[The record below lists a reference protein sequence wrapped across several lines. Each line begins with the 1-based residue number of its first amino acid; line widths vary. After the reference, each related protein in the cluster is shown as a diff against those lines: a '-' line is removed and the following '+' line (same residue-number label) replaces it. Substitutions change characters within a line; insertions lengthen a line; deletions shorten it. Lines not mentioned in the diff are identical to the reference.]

1 MPAGHWHYNQAMSAT
16 PTPTAASATRQIA
29 RAAGTVMFAI
39 ILSNLA
45 GLLAKVLTAR
55 AFGTSLESEAFFAA
69 NRFTEILYNLVAGGA
84 LGSAFIPTFTTFLT
98 HEDRSSAW
106 KLASAVVNLVTLVLI
121 ALSLIA
127 VLLAQ
132 PIVQYVLA
140 PGFTNAGQVA
150 LTADLLRI
158 MLLSTVI
165 FGASGLVM
173 GILNAHQIFLFPAL
187 APAMYSFG
195 WIAGALL
202 LAPTL
207 GIYGLAWGTVIGA
220 GLHLLVQL
228 PTLLRLPARNYQ
240 LTLGLDMPAV
250 REVGRLMAPRLVGVA
265 VVQLNFLIN
274 TILASQQPEGSL
286 TGITLAFTLMY
297 MPEAAIAQSVAIA
310 ALPTFSAQVARGRL
324 DEMRA
329 ALAASLRGVL
339 LLALPASL
347 GLVLLRTSLVALIYQ
362 RGEFSEASTRLVAWA
377 LLWYGLGLIGHSI
390 VEIIS
395 RAFYAM
401 HNTRTP
407 VTVGVIAMALN
418 AALSFLFSALFVRLG
433 WMPHGGLA
441 LANTLATA
449 LEAAVLLVL
458 MRRRLGSLE
467 GRSVLGMLAKAALAV
482 GGMSL
487 ALWGWM
493 TALNTQSPAV
503 VALGGVALGGL
514 VYAGLLAALRV
525 PEVYR
530 VLRFVRSR
538 LGRAG

>member
-1 MPAGHWHYNQAMSAT
+1 MSAT
-16 PTPTAASATRQIA
+16 PTPAAASATRQIA

-98 HEDRSSAW
+98 HEDRPSAW
-106 KLASAVVNLVTLVLI
+106 KLASAVINLVTLVLI

-132 PIVQYVLA
+132 PIVQHVLA
-140 PGFTNAGQVA
+140 PGFTNANQVA
-150 LTADLLRI
+150 LTANLLRI

-165 FGASGLVM
+165 FGASGLLM

-195 WIAGALL
+195 WIVGALL
-202 LAPTL
+202 LAPAM

-220 GLHLLVQL
+220 ALHLSVQL
-228 PTLLRLPARNYQ
+228 PTLLRLPARSYH

-324 DEMRA
+324 DEMRTS
-329 ALAASLRGVL
+329 LAASLRGVL

-347 GLVLLRTSLVALIYQ
+347 GLVLLRTPLVSLIYQ

-401 HNTRTP
+401 HDTHTP

-418 AALSFLFSALFVRLG
+418 AALSFLFSALFTRLG

-441 LANTLATA
+441 LANSLATA
-449 LEAAVLLVL
+449 LEAAVLLGL

-467 GRSVLGMLAKAALAV
+467 GRSVLGMLAKAVPAA

-493 TALNTQSPAV
+493 TALNTQSTAI

-514 VYAGLLAALRV
+514 VYIGLLAALRV

-530 VLRFVRSR
+530 VLRVMRSR